1 MVAAG
6 AAMGP
11 SALAMRQ
18 STLPAGSVL
27 KVRLDNTIGSDRSQ
41 RGDRF
46 TATVSSDSAYD
57 LPAGTR
63 VEGVVSDV
71 QRASKSRPGMLDVD
85 FRQIRLPDGESYRIA
100 GSATSLDSN
109 SVQRTSDGRMVA
121 RSTGSNNKTKFIAY
135 GAGAGFLIG
144 SLLGSNIK
152 GGLLGAAAGYLYG
165 QSQKNKG
172 NGRNVVLK
180 PGTEFGVR
188 MDRQVALGPGYGN
201 GYRRALVRESPS
213 RGYGNGSNGYG
224 NGASNYPRSGYGND
238 VSNATATNSRYNVQ
252 QAVFPA
258 GSVLKV
264 KLDDTLA
271 SDRSHAGDRFTAT
284 VTNEGTGYD
293 LPAGTRVEGVVS
305 EVQQASSD
313 KPGVLD
319 VDFRQLQL
327 PDGQSYPI
335 VGVATS
341 LDSNSVQR
349 SSDGRLVARS
359 TKSKDRTKFIAYGAG
374 AGFVIGSL
382 LGKNVVGGLLGAAAG
397 YLYGQKNK
405 GNGHEVV
412 LKPGT
417 EFGVRLDQRVALAS
431 TRTSPYRSRVGGY
444 RSNSGYGS
452 NPSYGNGR

>member
-18 STLPAGSVL
+18 STLPTGSVL
-27 KVRLDNTIGSDRSQ
+27 KVKLDNTLGSDRSQ

-46 TATVSSDSAYD
+46 TATLSDSSGYG

-63 VEGVVSDV
+63 VDGVVTEV
-71 QRASKSRPGMLDVD
+71 QRASRDRPGMLDVD
-85 FRQIRLPDGESYRIA
+85 FRQLRLPDGETYRIA
-100 GSATSLDSN
+100 GSATSLDSH

-121 RSTGSNNKTKFIAY
+121 RSTSSKDKTKFIAY

-165 QSQKNKG
+165 QSHKSSG
-172 NGRNVVLK
+172 NGHDVVLN

-188 MDRQVALGPGYGN
+188 MDRQVAMGTANAN
-201 GYRRALVRESPS
+201 GYRRSLVRGYPQ
-213 RGYGNGSNGYG
+213 RGYGNGTGYTNG
-224 NGASNYPRSGYGND
+224 
-238 VSNATATNSRYNVQ
+238 VSNPTATSSRYAVQ

-271 SDRSHAGDRFTAT
+271 SDRNHAGDQFTAT
-284 VTNEGTGYD
+284 VSSDDTGYN
-293 LPAGTRVEGVVS
+293 LPAGTRVEGVVT
-305 EVQQASSD
+305 EVKQASSD
-313 KPGVLD
+313 QPGMLD
-319 VDFRQLQL
+319 VDFQRLQL

-341 LDSNSVQR
+341 LDSKSVQR

-359 TKSKDRTKFIAYGAG
+359 TKSKDKTKFIAYGAG

-397 YLYGQKNK
+397 YLYGQNK
-405 GNGHEVV
+405 GNGHEVT
-412 LKPGT
+412 LRPGT
-417 EFGVRLDQRVALAS
+417 EFGVRLDQRLALAS
-431 TRTSPYRSRVGGY
+431 TADSSYPTRVRSYRSTPAY
-444 RSNSGYGS
+444 RN
-452 NPSYGNGR
+452 

>member
-1 MVAAG
+1 
-6 AAMGP
+6 
-11 SALAMRQ
+11 
-18 STLPAGSVL
+18 
-27 KVRLDNTIGSDRSQ
+27 
-41 RGDRF
+41 
-46 TATVSSDSAYD
+46 
-57 LPAGTR
+57 
-63 VEGVVSDV
+63 
-71 QRASKSRPGMLDVD
+71 MLDVD

-188 MDRQVALGPGYGN
+188 MDRQVALGPGYSN
-201 GYRRALVRESPS
+201 GSRRALVREYPNGGYGNRTSNSPRGGYGNS
-213 RGYGNGSNGYG
+213 TSTYPRGGYGNG
-224 NGASNYPRSGYGND
+224 
-238 VSNATATNSRYNVQ
+238 VSNATAATSRYNVQ

-293 LPAGTRVEGVVS
+293 LPAGTRVEGMVS

-349 SSDGRLVARS
+349 GSDGRLVARS

-417 EFGVRLDQRVALAS
+417 EFGVRLDQRLALAS
-431 TRTSPYRSRVGGY
+431 TANSRYPARVRGY
-444 RSNSGYGS
+444 RSTPEPRYQ
-452 NPSYGNGR
+452 R